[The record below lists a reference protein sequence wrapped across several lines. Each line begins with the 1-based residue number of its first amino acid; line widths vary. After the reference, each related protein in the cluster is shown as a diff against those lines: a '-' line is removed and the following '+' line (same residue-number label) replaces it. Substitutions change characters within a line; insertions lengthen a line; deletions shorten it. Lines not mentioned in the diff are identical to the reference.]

1 MTDWP
6 HAPVHRLDQ
15 AGTYMVTAGTYLKKH
30 HLRNAERLDVVQ
42 DTLFAT
48 AAQFGWDLQA
58 WAIMSNHYHFVAISP
73 QNPQS
78 LRKLVSKLHA
88 QTARRLNELDNRPG
102 RKVWYQFFDSR
113 ITYER
118 SYLARLKYVHE
129 NPVRHRVVRAA
140 RNYPWCSA
148 AWFEREADAAF
159 WKTVMSFKVD
169 RVNVVDSFDPIKPE
183 G

>member
-6 HAPVHRLDQ
+6 HAPVHRLDD

-30 HLRNAERLDVVQ
+30 HLCAAERLDLVQ

-48 AAQFGWDLQA
+48 AREFLWDLQA

-78 LRKLVSKLHA
+78 LRQFISKLHG
-88 QTARRLNELDNRPG
+88 QTARRLNQLDNCPG

-113 ITYER
+113 ITYQR

-129 NPVRHRVVRAA
+129 NPARHGVVSAA

-148 AWFEREADAAF
+148 AWFEREADPAF

-169 RVNVVDSFDPIKPE
+169 RVNVIDSFDPVKPDE
-183 G
+183 